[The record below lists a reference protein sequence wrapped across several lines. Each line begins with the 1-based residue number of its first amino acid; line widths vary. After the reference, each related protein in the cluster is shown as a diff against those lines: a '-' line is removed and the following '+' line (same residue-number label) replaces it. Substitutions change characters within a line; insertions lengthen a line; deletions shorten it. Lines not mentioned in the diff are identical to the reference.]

1 MRTGV
6 LRIVCAAIL
15 ALCAA
20 GASANVAQAAAGLE
34 HSCCPG
40 SAPADSLTVPEAP
53 CNGFLPLTCCH
64 AAALPGGE
72 TDSALAPATAATA
85 PVASDPSGSTAP
97 AATRRAELAALA
109 PRIAAARL
117 TVVRQL

>member
-1 MRTGV
+1 MRVGV

-20 GASANVAQAAAGLE
+20 GASANVAQAAAELE
-34 HSCCPG
+34 HACCPRP
-40 SAPADSLTVPEAP
+40 APADSLTEPDAP

-72 TDSALAPATAATA
+72 TDGARAPAPTATA
-85 PVASDPSGSTAP
+85 PVATDPAGSTAP
-97 AATRRAELAALA
+97 AAIRRAELAALA

>member
-1 MRTGV
+1 MMRVGL

-15 ALCAA
+15 GLCV
-20 GASANVAQAAAGLE
+20 GIASANVAQAAAGLE
-34 HSCCPG
+34 HSCCPR
-40 SAPADSLTVPEAP
+40 SAPADSLTAPEAP

-64 AAALPGGE
+64 AAALPGGDHE
-72 TDSALAPATAATA
+72 PM
-85 PVASDPSGSTAP
+85 PAP
-97 AATRRAELAALA
+97 AAAPPISIAPLRSIAPAAIERTELAALA